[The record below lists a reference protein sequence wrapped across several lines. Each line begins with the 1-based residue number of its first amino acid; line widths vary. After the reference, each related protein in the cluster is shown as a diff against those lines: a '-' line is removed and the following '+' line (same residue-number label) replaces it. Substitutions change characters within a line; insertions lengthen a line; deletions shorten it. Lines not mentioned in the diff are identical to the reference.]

1 MVKQKVVRR
10 AKSHAEEIPERPKR
24 GLVVRIGIAI
34 VGLAVVISSLVPLI
48 SLFDR
53 TPREASNPFA
63 SLEEAA
69 RQDPTNASTQV
80 MLGNAYYDAQR
91 YADAVGAYQ
100 KALALKPGDPNVE
113 VDYGTSLFYVG
124 KADEALKTFKAVLKS
139 NPKHFQ
145 AHLNMGVVYR
155 SQGKVSEAI
164 ASWKQA
170 EAVAPS
176 AEIKQHVTE
185 LITKAAVSTFA
196 K

>member
-10 AKSHAEEIPERPKR
+10 AKAHEDEIPERPKR

-34 VGLAVVISSLVPLI
+34 VGLAVVISSLVPLL

-53 TPREASNPFA
+53 TPPASSSEFA
-63 SLEEAA
+63 QLEEAV
-69 RQDPTNASTQV
+69 RQDPQNVDYQV
-80 MLGNAYYDAQR
+80 ALANAYYDAQR
-91 YADAVGAYQ
+91 YPEAAGAYQ
-100 KALALKPGDPNVE
+100 KAMALKPGDPNVQ
-113 VDYGTSLFYVG
+113 VDYGTSLFYSG
-124 KADEALKTFKAVLKS
+124 KTDEALKTYQSVLKA

-155 SQGKVSEAI
+155 SLGKVEQAV

-170 EAVAPS
+170 EALAPTP
-176 AEIKQHVTE
+176 EIKQHVTE
-185 LITKAAVSTFA
+185 LITKAAVSTIG